1 LALKK
6 CFIDHLDPKYIGF
19 IIAYIFFVAISWK
32 DYETSPYFD
41 EYLNTSK
48 RFREHTKKI
57 GKFLESLNSSD
68 LYEINNAT
76 ESAIKSMGISFRV
89 YTEEYVE
96 GQDRS
101 WPLDFIPRIIRRKE
115 WDKVEK
121 GLEQRVKALNLFIQD
136 CYNDQKF
143 LKESDMDESLI
154 TDSPAFKEYCL
165 GMKLKHDSW
174 SSICGS
180 DLIKDKD
187 GKFYVLED
195 NLRIPSGVSYML
207 ENRTVMKRVFPDL
220 FKHYGVMPLSAYPAK
235 LYQTLV
241 SLSYS
246 KSRRPEIVLLTPG
259 IYNSAY
265 FEHSYLAQQMGID
278 LVQGTDLVVLKD
290 NFVYKKTI
298 EGLVRVD
305 VIYRRIDDDFLDPSY
320 GNKDSVL
327 GVDRLIES
335 WKRKQVS
342 IINAPGCGIADDK
355 AVYSFVPEMIKYY
368 LKEEPLIN
376 NLKTYLMTDKE
387 SLTLIEKKFREF
399 VIKPVAESGG
409 YGIVIGKSASKREKE
424 DTLKKIK
431 KDPRNYIA
439 QPLAL
444 LSTSPTY
451 SNGFIEP
458 RHLDLRPFI
467 LTGAE
472 SYVTVGGLTRV
483 ALKKGSTVVNSSQGG
498 GSKDT
503 WIVDK

>member
-1 LALKK
+1 MYS
-6 CFIDHLDPKYIGF
+6 I
-19 IIAYIFFVAISWK
+19 VTISWK
-32 DYETSPYFD
+32 NYPTSPFFD
-41 EYLNTSK
+41 EYLNTSQG
-48 RFREHTKKI
+48 FRTHTKKI
-57 GKFLESLNSSD
+57 GKFLESLNQND
-68 LYEINNAT
+68 LNEINNAT

-89 YTEEYVE
+89 YSEEYIE

-101 WPLDFIPRIIRRKE
+101 WPLDFIPRIIRKKE

-121 GLEQRVKALNLFIQD
+121 GLEQRVKALNLFIED
-136 CYNDQKF
+136 CYNEQKF

-154 TDSPAFKEYCL
+154 TDSPAFKEYCM
-165 GMKLKHDSW
+165 GMKLKHNSW

-187 GKFYVLED
+187 GVFYVLED
-195 NLRIPSGVSYML
+195 NLRVPSGVSYML

-220 FKHYGVMPLSAYPAK
+220 FQHYGVMPVSAYPTK
-235 LYQTLV
+235 LYETLV

-246 KSRRPEIVLLTPG
+246 RSRQPEIVLLTPG

-265 FEHSYLAQQMGID
+265 YEHSYLAQQMGID

-305 VIYRRIDDDFLDPSY
+305 VIYRRIDDDFLDPSR

-327 GVDRLIES
+327 GVEGLIES
-335 WKRKQVS
+335 WRKKHVS

-355 AVYSFVPEMIKYY
+355 AVYSFVPEMIRFY
-368 LKEEPLIN
+368 LKEEPIIE
-376 NLKTYLMTDKE
+376 NLKTYLMSDKE
-387 SLTLIEKKFREF
+387 SFELIKDRFKEF

-409 YGIVIGKSASKREKE
+409 YGIVIGKSASKKEKE
-424 DTLKKIK
+424 ETLKLIR

-444 LSTSPTY
+444 LSTTPTY
-451 SNGFIEP
+451 DKGSIEP

-467 LTGAE
+467 LTGE
-472 SYVTVGGLTRV
+472 KSYVTVGGLTRV